1 MYTNSHE
8 ADFTATSILFYC
20 HYVIYVSKQKIFEC
34 EKECNHWLFLDHSE
48 TSTNARKWEK
58 EIFLLILYYVSLLN
72 KDLKE
77 KKNRKHIY
85 IYANI
90 AESLCWTPET
100 NTIL

>member
-20 HYVIYVSKQKIFEC
+20 HYVIYVSNQKIFEC

-77 KKNRKHIY
+77 NYSLLPLKEGKFF
-85 IYANI
+85 YAI
-90 AESLCWTPET
+90 RWDL
-100 NTIL
+100 I